1 MDDQVKV
8 AHIQGR
14 YKFITAVI
22 VAIITGLFSISSVGY
37 INKLI
42 DNIDVLNSEKDLLS
56 NQIIELKQQ
65 INDKESSYSDLQDR
79 YTSLEKKYKSLLDNN
94 KDINTETL
102 QVPET
107 NIQQEKWID
116 LLDVFYHEGTHIS
129 GINSDGWHKIW
140 DSSRQ
145 KDSLGNEH
153 NHGIYIRGY
162 CDDTYVLE
170 YILDDSYIGF
180 KGLFTL
186 EYESRNTK
194 IESNLKVYSVNNNNE
209 KNLLYNTPH
218 SLYGGIKPI
227 PFDFSIEGVDHIR
240 IEISSNSGD
249 RGEFF
254 LALVDA
260 CFYM

>member
-107 NIQQEKWID
+107 NIQQE
-116 LLDVFYHEGTHIS
+116 T
-129 GINSDGWHKIW
+129 
-140 DSSRQ
+140 
-145 KDSLGNEH
+145 
-153 NHGIYIRGY
+153 
-162 CDDTYVLE
+162 
-170 YILDDSYIGF
+170 
-180 KGLFTL
+180 
-186 EYESRNTK
+186 
-194 IESNLKVYSVNNNNE
+194 
-209 KNLLYNTPH
+209 
-218 SLYGGIKPI
+218 
-227 PFDFSIEGVDHIR
+227 VD
-240 IEISSNSGD
+240 
-249 RGEFF
+249 
-254 LALVDA
+254 
-260 CFYM
+260 